1 MRTKGADRVGAKEVA
16 AVARAFGTAVVS
28 LALGVALCLGLLF
41 GGVALAAG
49 AATVVS

>member
-1 MRTKGADRVGAKEVA
+1 MRTNGSDRVGAKKVV

-28 LALGVALCLGLLF
+28 LALGAALCVGLLL

-49 AATVVS
+49 TLVS